1 MKKRLMWLSALLI
14 VSMLVLSACGGS
26 NGNRNIGNGKAPE
39 ESNPSAEKPTEL
51 TVAFPLFG
59 QAPKDMALVQD
70 EINKIMQEKINVTV
84 NFLPIGFGDWQQQ
97 TNLMFSSGEKLDLL
111 PTVWNYPSL
120 VSKGQFIP
128 LDELLQKH
136 GHGIVQALDPAYLEA
151 AKVNGVVYAV
161 PTLRDMASSFGIA
174 MRKDLINKHKIDVS
188 QIKRFEDIEGA
199 LKAVKAG
206 EPDIS
211 PLITGVGSSIL
222 NQYQPHDTLGDQLGV
237 LPNYDNNL
245 KVVNL
250 YESEE
255 YAKQLQ
261 TVRKW
266 YKEGLIQKDVAT
278 NKTTQ
283 YELIQ
288 SNKAFAYLLRVQPQT
303 ITGETQLNGQPME
316 VVTFTEPVSTTSTIT
331 NVMWGIASNSKVPD
345 KAMEFLNLMYSDK
358 EIINLLIWGIE
369 GKHYVVK
376 SENIIDF
383 PEGVNAQTSGYFL
396 NMGWLFGNQFLS
408 YVWNGP
414 NADPDVWEKMKEFN
428 KSAIKSKALGFSFD
442 STPVKTEVA
451 SVGNVISQY
460 GLPLETGSVDP
471 DNVLPE
477 FIKKLKT
484 AGIDKIIAEK
494 QKQLDEW
501 AQKNK

>member
-1 MKKRLMWLSALLI
+1 MKKRLMLLSALLI
-14 VSMLVLSACGGS
+14 VSMLVLSACGGN
-26 NGNRNIGNGKAPE
+26 NGNGNSGNGKAPE
-39 ESNPSAEKPTEL
+39 GSNPSAEKPTEL

-70 EINKIMQEKINVTV
+70 EINKITQEKINVTV

-111 PTVWNYPSL
+111 PTVWNYSSL

-128 LDELLQKH
+128 MDDLLSKYGQ
-136 GHGIVQALDPAYLEA
+136 GIIEAVDPAYLEA
-151 AKVNGVVYAV
+151 AKVNGVTYAV

-174 MRKDLINKHKIDVS
+174 MREDLIDKYKIDVS
-188 QIKRFEDIEGA
+188 QIKRFEDIEGV
-199 LKAVKAG
+199 LKTVQAG

-222 NQYQPHDTLGDQLGV
+222 NQYQPYDTLGDSMGV
-237 LPNYDNNL
+237 LPNYDNDL

-255 YAKQLQ
+255 YAKQLR

-266 YKEGLIQKDVAT
+266 YKEGLILKDVAT
-278 NKTTQ
+278 NKTP
-283 YELIQ
+283 Q
-288 SNKAFAYLLRVQPQT
+288 SEWIRTNKAFAYLLRVQPQT
-303 ITGETQLNGQPME
+303 LAGETQLNGQPME
-316 VVTFTEPVSTTSTIT
+316 VVTYTEPVAMTSTIT
-331 NVMWGIASNSKVPD
+331 NVMWGIPSNSKVPE

-358 EIINLLIWGIE
+358 DIVNLLIWGIE

-376 SENIIDF
+376 SDNVIDF
-383 PEGVNAQTSGYFL
+383 PEGVDGQTSGYFL

-408 YVWNGP
+408 YVWNGQ
-414 NADPDVWEKMKEFN
+414 DPDIWEKMKEFN

-460 GLPLETGSVDP
+460 GIPLETGSVDP
-471 DNVLPE
+471 EKVLPE
-477 FIKKLKT
+477 FIKKLET
-484 AGIDKIIAEK
+484 AGIDRILAEK

-501 AQKNK
+501 AQKK